1 MSSSDSNS
9 MIEAHLTKKIEAL
22 KSTQGPQDRSLCKSL
37 FMVATATFAEAGFIT
52 HEQRFEWNERMLR
65 EVP

>member
-1 MSSSDSNS
+1 MTSDS
-9 MIEAHLTKKIEAL
+9 MIDAHLTKKIEAI
-22 KSTQGPQDRSLCKSL
+22 KGTQGPQERSLTKTL
-37 FMVATATFAEAGFIT
+37 FMVATATFADAGLIT

>member
-1 MSSSDSNS
+1 MTGSSNS
-9 MIEAHLTKKIEAL
+9 MIDAHLTKKIEAL
-22 KSTQGPQDRSLCKSL
+22 KGTQGPQERSLCKSL

>member
-52 HEQRFEWNERMLR
+52 HERMLR